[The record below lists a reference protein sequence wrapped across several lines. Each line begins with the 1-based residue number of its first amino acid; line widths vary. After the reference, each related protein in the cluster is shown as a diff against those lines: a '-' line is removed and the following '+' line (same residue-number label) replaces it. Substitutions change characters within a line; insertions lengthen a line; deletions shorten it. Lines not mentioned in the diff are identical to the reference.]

1 MSAGDGRLLVLGLD
15 GATFDILL
23 PLVAKGKLPAIKKL
37 MDAGAWGKMR
47 TVIPPGTGPA
57 WSSIVT
63 GLDPSNHGIFDIIVR
78 ARDSYNLAFL
88 NGASL
93 RAPAVWDI
101 VGRFGGKV
109 VVLNVP
115 MTYPPVPVNG
125 CLVTGLL
132 TPLGSTRY
140 TYPPELA
147 AEIRAVAPGYRIVP
161 GRVYSA
167 GRAGDFLKEIR
178 EVLQAKRA
186 VLKDLLGRKDWKFAM
201 EVFPETDFLQ
211 HALWHVMDPRHPRH
225 DPEEAAR
232 FAGEVED
239 VYCRLDAII
248 GEVVETLGERDSVM
262 LVSDHGAG
270 PLHRFLHANNYLI
283 EKGAMKVKTGFASRL
298 KFLLF
303 RAGFTPMNVYGIIS
317 RLRLGR
323 VKMGLRWTSGGH
335 DLLRRFFFSF
345 ADVDWERTVAYA
357 LSGGVYGG
365 LFVNLKG
372 REPRGAVEPGD
383 YEKTRDGL
391 IDLLGDLKDPR
402 TDRCLIEIVQKRE
415 EIYKGRFLGE
425 APDLY
430 FLPYV
435 PTVGVFGD
443 FEFSSNKVIEEVSDA
458 ISAQHRMEGIFIA
471 SGPDVKKGLEVS
483 GMTVL
488 DLAPLMLY
496 LMNLPIPA
504 GVDGKL
510 REEVLDEGRLKTRP
524 PEYARMQD
532 LYDAGA
538 RDRDSTEDDS
548 IRDRLKGLGYI
559 S

>member
-1 MSAGDGRLLVLGLD
+1 MSAGGNRLLVLGLD

-23 PLVAKGKLPAIKKL
+23 PLVEKGKLPAIEKL
-37 MDAGAWGKMR
+37 MGAGAWGRMR

-78 ARDSYNLAFL
+78 ARDSYNLAFV
-88 NGASL
+88 NGVSL

-101 VGRFGGKV
+101 VGKFGGKV

-115 MTYPPVPVNG
+115 MTYPPHPVNG
-125 CLVTGLL
+125 CMVSGLL
-132 TPLGSTRY
+132 TPLGSERY
-140 TYPPELA
+140 TYPPGLA
-147 AEIRAVAPGYRIVP
+147 DEIRSVAPSYKIVP
-161 GRVYSA
+161 EKVYSS
-167 GRAGDFLKEIR
+167 GRAGDFLKEMR
-178 EVLQAKRA
+178 QVLDAKRA
-186 VLKDLLGRKDWKFAM
+186 VLADLLGRTDWKFAM

-211 HALWHVMDPRHPRH
+211 HALWHVTDKRHPRH
-225 DPEEAAR
+225 DPEEARR
-232 FAGEVED
+232 FAEEVED
-239 VYCRLDAII
+239 IYVRLDAII
-248 GEVVETLGERDSVM
+248 GEVVDGLGEGDSVM

-283 EKGAMKVKTGFASRL
+283 RHGVMKVKKTFASRL

-303 RAGFTPMNVYGIIS
+303 KAGLTPMNAYRIVS
-317 RLRLGR
+317 MLRLGG
-323 VKMGLRWTSGGH
+323 VKMGLRWTSGGY
-335 DLLRRFFFSF
+335 DLLRKFFFSF
-345 ADVDWERTVAYA
+345 ADVDWERTTAYA

-383 YEKTRDGL
+383 YEKTRDEL

-402 TDRCLIEIVQKRE
+402 TDRCMIEIVQKRE
-415 EIYKGRFLGE
+415 EIYRGRFLGE
-425 APDLY
+425 APDMY
-430 FLPYV
+430 FLPYT

-458 ISAQHRMEGIFIA
+458 ISAQHRMEGIFVA
-471 SGPDVKKGLEVS
+471 AGPAVKKGLEIT

-496 LMNLPIPA
+496 LMGLPIPA
-504 GVDGKL
+504 AIDGKL
-510 REEVLDEGRLKTRP
+510 KKDVLDEEYLKGSP
-524 PEYARMQD
+524 PEFARMQD
-532 LYDAGA
+532 LYDAGD
-538 RDRDSTEDDS
+538 RDRDSTEDES

>member
-1 MSAGDGRLLVLGLD
+1 VSTGEHRLLVLGLD
-15 GATFDILL
+15 GATFDVLL
-23 PLVAKGKLPAIKKL
+23 PLAEKGKLPAIKKL
-37 MDAGAWGKMR
+37 MDGGAWGRMR

-101 VGRFGGKV
+101 VGKFGGEV

-115 MTYPPVPVNG
+115 MTYPPKPVNG
-125 CLVTGLL
+125 RLVTGLL
-132 TPLGSTRY
+132 TPLGSKQY

-147 AEIRAVAPGYRIVP
+147 AEIRSVAPSYKIVP
-161 GRVYSA
+161 GKVYSA
-167 GRAGDFLKEIR
+167 GRAGDFLKEMR
-178 EVLQAKRA
+178 EVLEAKRA
-186 VLKDLLGRKDWKFAM
+186 VLADLLGRTDWKFAM

-211 HALWHVMDPRHPRH
+211 HALWHIMDARHPRH
-225 DPEEAAR
+225 DPEEAKR
-232 FAGEVED
+232 YAGEIED
-239 VYCRLDAII
+239 IYCRLDTII
-248 GEVVETLGERDSVM
+248 GEAVETLGENDSVM

-283 EKGAMKVKTGFASRL
+283 KQGAMKVRKNFASRL
-298 KFLLF
+298 KYLLF
-303 RAGFTPMNVYGIIS
+303 KIGLTPMNVYRVVS
-317 RLRLGR
+317 MLRLGK
-323 VKMGLRWTSGGH
+323 VKMGLRWTSGGY

-372 REPRGAVEPGD
+372 REPRGAVEPED
-383 YEKTRDGL
+383 YEKTRDEL

-458 ISAQHRMEGIFIA
+458 ISAQHRMEGIFVA
-471 SGPDVKKGLEVS
+471 SGPAVKKGVEVS
-483 GMTVL
+483 EMTVI

-504 GVDGKL
+504 VVDGKL
-510 REEVLDEGRLKTRP
+510 RKDVLDEGRLEGRP
-524 PEYARMQD
+524 PVYAKMQD
-532 LYDAGA
+532 LYEAGN
-538 RDRDSTEDDS
+538 RGRDSVEDES

>member
-1 MSAGDGRLLVLGLD
+1 VSAGENRLLVLGLD
-15 GATFDILL
+15 GATFDVLL
-23 PLVAKGKLPAIKKL
+23 PMVEKGELPSIKKL
-37 MDAGAWGKMR
+37 MDGGAWGRMR

-78 ARDSYNLAFL
+78 AKDSYNLAFL

-93 RAPAVWDI
+93 RAAAVWDI
-101 VGRFGGKV
+101 VGKFGGKV

-115 MTYPPVPVNG
+115 MTYPPRQVNG
-125 CLVTGLL
+125 YLVTGLL
-132 TPLGSTRY
+132 TPLGSGQY
-140 TYPPELA
+140 TFPPELA
-147 AEIRAVAPGYRIVP
+147 SEIKSKAPSYRIVP
-161 GRVYSA
+161 QKVYSA
-167 GRAGDFLKEIR
+167 GRAGDFLEELR
-178 EVLQAKRA
+178 EVLESKRV
-186 VLKDLLGRKDWKFAM
+186 VLKDLLGRTDWKFAM
-201 EVFPETDFLQ
+201 EVFSETDFLQ
-211 HALWHVMDPRHPRH
+211 HALWHVMDEKHPRH

-232 FAGEVED
+232 FLDEVRD
-239 VYCRLDAII
+239 IYRRLDSII
-248 GEVVETLGERDSVM
+248 GEVVETLGENDSVM

-270 PLHRFLHANNYLI
+270 PLHRFVHANNYLI
-283 EKGAMKVKTGFASRL
+283 QQGAMKIKGGVASRL
-298 KFLLF
+298 KFMLF
-303 RAGFTPMNVYGIIS
+303 KAGLTPMNVYRLVS

-323 VKMGLRWTSGGH
+323 VKMGLRWTSGGY

-345 ADVDWERTVAYA
+345 SDVDWEHTKAYA

-372 REPRGAVEPGD
+372 REPRGSVEPED
-383 YEKTRDGL
+383 YEKVRGDL
-391 IDLLGDLKDPR
+391 ADLLRELRDPR
-402 TDRCLIEIVQKRE
+402 TDRPLISEVIKRE
-415 EIYKGRFLGE
+415 DIYSGRFVGE

-443 FEFSSNKVIEEVSDA
+443 FEFSSSKLIEEVSDA
-458 ISAQHRMEGIFIA
+458 ISAQHRMEGIFVA
-471 SGPDVKKGLEVS
+471 SGPALRKGHEVS
-483 GMTVL
+483 VMSVL

-496 LMNLPIPA
+496 LMNLPIPE

-510 REEVLDEGRLKTRP
+510 MKDVLDEAGLKGRP
-524 PEYARMQD
+524 PEYAKMKD
-532 LYDAGA
+532 LYGAGD
-538 RDRDSTEDDS
+538 RDRDSTEDES